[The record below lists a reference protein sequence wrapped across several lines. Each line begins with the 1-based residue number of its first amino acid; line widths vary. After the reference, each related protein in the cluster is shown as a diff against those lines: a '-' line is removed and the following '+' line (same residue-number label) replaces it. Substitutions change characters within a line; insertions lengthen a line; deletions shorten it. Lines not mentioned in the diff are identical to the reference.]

1 MILIARGTET
11 VAATPCSKSFLFI
24 VFPFLMIFQAAGL
37 MTGSVVMEIIT
48 GRIYYITKFKYC
60 KFIGADYVFFFS
72 ISIGVSQ

>member
-1 MILIARGTET
+1 
-11 VAATPCSKSFLFI
+11 
-24 VFPFLMIFQAAGL
+24 

-72 ISIGVSQ
+72 IFFSISILWAEIAASPCSPSSLPSPALSSCPLLPPLYFRD